1 LRLRPMTLSHDDY
14 QKLKSLLTSRLTC
27 ALSDPIMLRSL
38 NQELQRA
45 KLVPP
50 GELNDVIVGMNATIT
65 LRDLQSDGVETYTL
79 VYPAHADIANRRL
92 SVLSPVGVEVLG
104 CRCGDNIGWLTHSG
118 WRMMTI
124 EKVVS
129 SSHLRPGGCE
139 NADSPEREQDVH
151 SSHPEEDDELVK
163 QVIEA
168 SGTRR
173 PEPHKAGVRPGT
185 VFRGKE
191 P

>member
-1 LRLRPMTLSHDDY
+1 MTLSNEDY
-14 QKLKSLLTSRLTC
+14 QKLKSLVTSRLTC
-27 ALSDPIMLRSL
+27 ALSDPAMLRSL
-38 NQELQRA
+38 NQELKRA
-45 KLVPP
+45 KLVSP
-50 GELNDVIVGMNATIT
+50 GELNDTIVGMNSTIT
-65 LRDLQSDGVETYTL
+65 LRDLQSDGMETYTL
-79 VYPAHADIANRRL
+79 VYPAQADIANRRL

-118 WRMMTI
+118 WRMMKI

-129 SSHLRPGGCE
+129 SCPLNPGE
-139 NADSPEREQDVH
+139 RTKTDSPGRGLDVR
-151 SSHPEEDDELVK
+151 SSRSIEDDEQLK
-163 QVIEA
+163 QALAA
-168 SGTRR
+168 SGSRR